1 MHKSASL
8 TVRALAGAASLLAGA
23 AALAQAQ
30 AYPVKPIRFV
40 AAFPAGGPSDIVARA
55 IGRRMAEVLGQS
67 VVIENRTG
75 AGGNI
80 GAEAVAKAA
89 PDGYTVLLGGSYV
102 TIAPSLYKKPPFD
115 PIRDFAPVSLIV
127 SNQYVLVTHPSVPA
141 RTVRDLIKIAKAQP
155 GKLNYASTGPGSP
168 PRLAGELFKS
178 MAGVDMVN
186 ITYKGATPALVDII
200 GGHIDVYFGGISGT
214 LPPIASNKVRPLAVT
229 SNKRSSQL
237 PDIPT
242 VAEAALP
249 GYDIT
254 TWFGLLAPAGTPR
267 EIVNKLNGV
276 IVAIVGDPEMKNY
289 LIGQGVDPVTN
300 TPEQF
305 ATYIKGE
312 VPKFAKI
319 VKAAGIAPE

>member
-1 MHKSASL
+1 MLVSS
-8 TVRALAGAASLLAGA
+8 GFA
-23 AALAQAQ
+23 AAQAF
-30 AYPVKPIRFV
+30 PTKPIRFI

-55 IGRRMAEVLGQS
+55 MAKRMSEVLGQP
-67 VVIENRTG
+67 VIVDNRTG

-80 GAEAVAKAA
+80 GAEAVAKAP

-102 TIAPSLYKKPPFD
+102 IIAPALYLKPPFD
-115 PIRDFAPVSLIV
+115 PIRDFAPIGLIV

-141 RTVRDLIKIAKAQP
+141 RSVRDLIKVAKAQP

-186 ITYKGATPALVDII
+186 ISYKGATPALIDMI

-214 LPPIASNKVRPLAVT
+214 LPPIASNKIRPLAVT
-229 SNKRSSQL
+229 STKRSSQL
-237 PDIPT
+237 PEIPT

-267 EIVNKLNGV
+267 EIVNKLNAV
-276 IVAIVGDPEMKNY
+276 IIGIVNEKEMTNY

-300 TPEQF
+300 TPDQF
-305 ATYIKGE
+305 AAYIKNE

-319 VKAAGIAPE
+319 VKAAGITPE

>member
-8 TVRALAGAASLLAGA
+8 IVGGLAGAASLMAGT
-23 AALAQAQ
+23 ALAQ

-55 IGRRMAEVLGQS
+55 IGRRMSEVLGQS

-141 RTVRDLIKIAKAQP
+141 RTVRDLIKVAKAQP

-168 PRLAGELFKS
+168 PRLCAELFKS

-186 ITYKGATPALVDII
+186 ITYKGATPALVDMI
-200 GGHIDVYFGGISGT
+200 GGHIDVYFGGISGA
-214 LPPIASNKVRPLAVT
+214 LPPIAGDKVRPLAVT

-305 ATYIKGE
+305 AAYIKGE

>member
-1 MHKSASL
+1 M
-8 TVRALAGAASLLAGA
+8 LLLSGFTM
-23 AALAQAQ
+23 AQT
-30 AYPVKPIRFV
+30 YPTKPIRFI

-55 IGRRMAEVLGQS
+55 MAKRMAEVLGQS
-67 VVIENRTG
+67 VIVDNRTG

-80 GAEAVAKAA
+80 GAEAVAKAP

-102 TIAPSLYKKPPFD
+102 TIAPALYLKPPFD
-115 PIRDFAPVSLIV
+115 PIKDFAPIGLIV

-141 RTVRDLIKIAKAQP
+141 QTVRDLIKVARAQP

-168 PRLAGELFKS
+168 PRLAAELFKS

-186 ITYKGATPALVDII
+186 ISYKGATPALVDMI

-214 LPPIASNKVRPLAVT
+214 LPPIGMNKIRPLAVT
-229 SNKRSSQL
+229 SLKRSSQL
-237 PDIPT
+237 PQIPT
-242 VAEAALP
+242 VSEAALP

-267 EIVNKLNGV
+267 EIVNKLNSV
-276 IVAIVGDPEMKNY
+276 IVGIVNETEMKNY

-300 TPEQF
+300 TPDQF
-305 ATYIKGE
+305 AAYIKNE

-319 VKAAGIAPE
+319 VKAAGITPE